1 MFNSFGGGVPLPKWY
16 SLPTSG
22 IAIIVMGLLAVF
34 ALSIYFCAPVYV
46 QIITTSAIAFLGL
59 ISIRQRESEG
69 LIVKHINEVLHKCSA
84 GDLEY
89 RVKGIPSSEVGIFK
103 ISPEYASHINYV
115 NDLIDKSDAFIRE
128 ASAASHAASQ
138 GRYFRKF
145 LISGLSG
152 SFRAAAENINQ
163 ASDYTDYKIRE
174 VSEAAIG
181 FETLLGDAISDAVT
195 SIEDIASS
203 SHGLT
208 DKSELVL
215 EQSMVAQTGAEESER
230 LGLTAAHAVEELTAS
245 IGDINQRLEEAA
257 DLSGQAVGHTKTA
270 DDVVASLS
278 TASVDIGSVI
288 DVISDIASQTNL
300 LALNASIE
308 AARAGDAGRGFSV
321 VANEVKQLAE
331 QTSVATQKTV
341 QQIQAI
347 QAGGSSAEKAVTD
360 ISNITDRINAI
371 NSEIAETAEQQEI
384 AAREISSSLAGAS
397 DVTAQVAEA
406 VNSVANSAQEAQA
419 SSIEMLDRV
428 STVEKSLTIVKSN
441 SDEFLSIMG
450 GIIEGVSNE

>member
-1 MFNSFGGGVPLPKWY
+1 
-16 SLPTSG
+16 
-22 IAIIVMGLLAVF
+22 
-34 ALSIYFCAPVYV
+34 
-46 QIITTSAIAFLGL
+46 
-59 ISIRQRESEG
+59 
-69 LIVKHINEVLHKCSA
+69 
-84 GDLEY
+84 
-89 RVKGIPSSEVGIFK
+89 
-103 ISPEYASHINYV
+103 
-115 NDLIDKSDAFIRE
+115 
-128 ASAASHAASQ
+128 
-138 GRYFRKF
+138 
-145 LISGLSG
+145 
-152 SFRAAAENINQ
+152 
-163 ASDYTDYKIRE
+163 
-174 VSEAAIG
+174 
-181 FETLLGDAISDAVT
+181 
-195 SIEDIASS
+195 
-203 SHGLT
+203 
-208 DKSELVL
+208 
-215 EQSMVAQTGAEESER
+215 MVAQTGAEESER